1 MMEQFY
7 MQTKW
12 FLLSFLFDRKN
23 EGQGLIEYDLIV
35 VLIAIV
41 VVVVLS
47 LIGGEVNGVFENILN
62 GLTPSGS

>member
-1 MMEQFY
+1 

-23 EGQGLIEYDLIV
+23 EGQGLIEYALIV